1 MSKGKLIV
9 IEGTDCSGKQT
20 QTDILVA
27 NLKKN
32 GYQAISFSFPNYA
45 SPTGKI
51 IGEAYL
57 GKHEPSYFREGIENV
72 DPKISSLYYAADRA
86 YNIDIIKRYLEAGY
100 IVVLNRYVESNMAF
114 QGGKI
119 KDIKRRNM
127 MYEWLDNLEFVLL
140 GLPRPDYVLFLY
152 LPYEYV
158 CTLKEKR
165 GKIANANLLH
175 MAEIAYLELST
186 IYDYEKINCLN
197 KNDEL
202 RTIEE
207 MSKEI
212 FITVKA
218 FLETENKYEIK

>member
-20 QTDILVA
+20 QTDILVE
-27 NLKKN
+27 NLKQLGMK
-32 GYQAISFSFPNYA
+32 AISFGFPNYA

-57 GKHEPSYFREGIENV
+57 GKHSDSYFTEGIENV

-86 YNIDIIKRYLEAGY
+86 YNIDIINKHLEAGY

-119 KDIKRRNM
+119 KDIKSRNM

-140 GLPRPDYVLFLY
+140 DLPRPDLVLFLY

-165 GKIANANLLH
+165 GKIANINLLR
-175 MAEIAYLELST
+175 MVETAYLELST
-186 IYDYEKINCLN
+186 IYDYEKINCLKDN
-197 KNDEL
+197 HL
-202 RTIEE
+202 RSIEDI
-207 MSKEI
+207 SKEI
-212 FITVKA
+212 LEKVKKY
-218 FLETENKYEIK
+218 LEMD

>member
-20 QTDILVA
+20 QTDILVE
-27 NLKKN
+27 NLKKL
-32 GYQAISFSFPNYA
+32 GVKAISFSFPNYA

-57 GKHEPSYFREGIENV
+57 GKHSESYFTEGIENV
-72 DPKISSLYYAADRA
+72 DPRISSLYYAADRA
-86 YNIDIIKRYLEAGY
+86 YNIDIIKKHLEAGY

-119 KDIKRRNM
+119 KDIKSRNM

-140 GLPRPDYVLFLY
+140 DLPRPDLVLFLY

-158 CTLKEKR
+158 CTLKSIR
-165 GKIANANLLH
+165 GKIANINLLR
-175 MAEIAYLELST
+175 MAETAYLELST
-186 IYDYEKINCLN
+186 IYDYEKINCLKEN
-197 KNDEL
+197 HL
-202 RTIEE
+202 RNIEDISEEILEKVKKYLE
-207 MSKEI
+207 MD
-212 FITVKA
+212 
-218 FLETENKYEIK
+218 

>member
-1 MSKGKLIV
+1 MNKGKLIV

-20 QTDILVA
+20 QTDILVK
-27 NLKKN
+27 NLREL
-32 GYQAISFSFPNYA
+32 GYKAISFGFPNYA

-57 GKHEPSYFREGIENV
+57 GKNSPSYFLEGIENV

-86 YNIDIIKRYLEAGY
+86 YNIDIIKKYLEHDY

-119 KDIKRRNM
+119 KDIKKRNM

-140 GLPRPDYVLFLY
+140 DLPRPDYVIFLY

-158 CTLKEKR
+158 CELKKKR
-165 GKIANANLLH
+165 GQESNVNILH

-186 IYDYEKINCLN
+186 IYDYEKINCL
-197 KNDEL
+197 KNNQL
-202 RTIEE
+202 RTIEDIAE
-207 MSKEI
+207 
-212 FITVKA
+212 
-218 FLETENKYEIK
+218 EIKGKVKRYLEEEDEDEVK